1 MLQMCL
7 SLHIFRTYV
16 ASFYQHVVYVSN
28 GLQVFFANVS
38 DACFK
43 CFICLP
49 IYVAIVASGY
59 FKSVSD
65 VAHGTHVGSEKGR

>member
-1 MLQMCL
+1 MLAMVFKC
-7 SLHIFRTYV
+7 
-16 ASFYQHVVYVSN
+16 
-28 GLQVFFANVS
+28 FFANVS